1 MAANFEDLKR
11 HSICRFSWSKKAC
24 GGGWGG
30 GREEGRGEELAEWPL
45 RGLGSGNGSFMEVKI
60 AFMVKYTT
68 PKKESIGG
76 VPTTCRKK

>member
-30 GREEGRGEELAEWPL
+30 GREEGRGEELAE
-45 RGLGSGNGSFMEVKI
+45 
-60 AFMVKYTT
+60 
-68 PKKESIGG
+68 
-76 VPTTCRKK
+76 